1 MSLSIAPHAA
11 SPPGGDL
18 QQTTYPKTSGDGRA
32 STFRSVDGRDTV
44 DPTARRAATDR
55 RATNN
60 QISYDSPTGLMVVR
74 TVDLK
79 SGEVVGQNPAE
90 AYLRLAH
97 AMTEAVRVERG
108 ERGAARPVN
117 TDVVA

>member
-1 MSLSIAPHAA
+1 MTIGIVPHSA
-11 SPPGGDL
+11 SPPSGEK
-18 QQTTYPKTSGDGRA
+18 QQATFQSVSGDGRTSA
-32 STFRSVDGRDTV
+32 SRSAHRGSA
-44 DPTARRAATDR
+44 DPTVHEAATVR

-60 QISYDSPTGLMVVR
+60 QISYDTPTGLMIVR

-79 SGEVVGQNPAE
+79 SGEVVGQNPTE

-97 AMTEAVRVERG
+97 AMTEAIRADRG
-108 ERGAARPVN
+108 DHDATRPAN